1 MKIIT
6 LQKNLKAAVHAVNH
20 IAQKNTNLPIL
31 NNILISAQEGNIK
44 LISTNLEIGITSLLR
59 GKIESEGS
67 FTVDARLLADYVGLL
82 QNDKVSMELKEG
94 ELEVECGENKTKIK
108 GQSAEEFP
116 FIPVVERVNLY
127 TVKADDLRRA
137 ISQVVFAAANDE
149 ARAELSGV
157 LLVLREKELVMA
169 ATDSYRLAERIVGAQ
184 GSEPDERRC
193 IVPSRTLQELSRVL
207 GADAG
212 EDESPS
218 EVLLFLS
225 DNQCLFVAGGTEIV
239 SRLIDGRY
247 PDYQQIIPQQFVS
260 RCVVDRQ
267 ELSRAVKSAA
277 IFSKSGVND
286 VIFAFNA
293 SEKKLGISAASGL
306 AGEHHSTLLVS
317 IEGTDVESTLNS
329 RYILDALSVMNEETV
344 VIEVVDG
351 DTPCILRDGDKK
363 DYFYIIMP
371 IRK

>member
-31 NNILISAQEGNIK
+31 NNILISAMDGNIK

-67 FTVDARLLADYVGLL
+67 FTVDARLFADYVSLL
-82 QNDKVSMELKEG
+82 QNDKVSIDLVEG

-116 FIPVVERVNLY
+116 FIPAVDRINPY
-127 TVKADDLRRA
+127 IIKAEELRRA
-137 ISQVVFAAANDE
+137 IGQVVFAAASDE
-149 ARAELSGV
+149 ARAELSGI
-157 LLVLREKELVMA
+157 LMVLREKELVMA

-184 GSEPDERRC
+184 GSEQEERRC
-193 IVPSRTLQELSRVL
+193 IIPSRTLQELSRVL
-207 GADAG
+207 GSDAG
-212 EDESPS
+212 EDETPTDVTLYLS
-218 EVLLFLS
+218 E
-225 DNQCLFVAGGTEIV
+225 NQCLFVVGNTEIV

-247 PDYQQIIPQQFVS
+247 PDYQQIVPRQYTT
-260 RCVVDRQ
+260 RCLVNRQ
-267 ELSRAVKSAA
+267 ELGRAVKAAA

-286 VIFAFNA
+286 VVFNFLA
-293 SEKKLGISAASGL
+293 AQKKIEISAASGL
-306 AGEHHSTLLVS
+306 AGEHKSAILASL
-317 IEGTDVESTLNS
+317 EGSDVESTLNS
-329 RYILDALSVMNEETV
+329 RYILDALNAMNEEST

-351 DTPCILRDGDKK
+351 DTPCILRDGEKN